1 MAADQPASSSPVSTD
16 QETAHYAAWRA
27 AVTHHLFAAQM
38 YSEANGFE
46 MCGQTFGN
54 FQVAMCDEHPEHE
67 ARIIPFTCHLRFCPD
82 CERREQARKVARYV
96 PILKELAED
105 NDHPNWTLKKLDLT
119 TPFSLRDPDAA
130 GRYEEAWD
138 YLETMLNSMF
148 LYLLRNELTA
158 EEKRRQRVS
167 YTKHGVGI
175 LAAAEFG
182 EHGLK
187 LHFHLLM
194 FSPYIAKH
202 KITELWK
209 DASGGTCEI
218 NWIRKIDYHGVEDA
232 VKEQVKYVTK
242 FQELPPQ
249 LVPVLV
255 DVLDGSR
262 RLRTY
267 GVLRGQPE
275 IKHEMLCACG
285 ARQVVTNAR
294 HYFMLMIERNFPPQ
308 LDIATAGAHLL
319 LDLKPG
325 NNSGDQPESTARS
338 DPDLPT
344 NAVELPGFESVEQAK
359 SHNSYYRQ

>member
-1 MAADQPASSSPVSTD
+1 MATGTTGAAAPSVTD
-16 QETAHYAAWRA
+16 QTGAHYAEWRA
-27 AVTHHLFAAQM
+27 QVVHELFKAQR
-38 YSEANGFE
+38 YGEANTFSI
-46 MCGQTFGN
+46 CGQTFGN
-54 FQVAMCDEHPEHE
+54 FQVAICDEHPEHD

-119 TPFSLRDPDAA
+119 TPFSLHDPDAEE
-130 GRYEEAWD
+130 RYVEAWD
-138 YLETMLNSMF
+138 YLEVMLQSMF

-182 EHGLK
+182 ESGHK

-242 FQELPPQ
+242 FQELPPA
-249 LVPVLV
+249 LVPKLA

-262 RLRTY
+262 RMRTY

-275 IKHEMLCACG
+275 IEVESLCDCG
-285 ARQVVTNAR
+285 ARVIVTNVM
-294 HYFMLMIERNFPPQ
+294 HYFRLMLDCNIEPQ
-308 LDIATAGAHLL
+308 HDVLTAGLNL
-319 LDLKPG
+319 YLDLKHG
-325 NNSGDQPESTARS
+325 NNSGDLPIQNARS
-338 DPDLPT
+338 DPDLPIK
-344 NAVELPGFESVEQAK
+344 AVELPGFEQVERPKQR
-359 SHNSYYRQ
+359 NSYYQQ